1 MLICCNGVHKFE
13 SILQIP
19 VNRSVGMQLIM
30 AMV

>member
-1 MLICCNGVHKFE
+1 MVYIEFE

-30 AMV
+30 AVV